1 MGDPAKNANRV
12 GDTTGNLVVMQDPST
27 VPVTLATADA
37 VGKELPAEFRA
48 MTSERRSGDLLPDHL
63 VAQQAPEGA
72 HVLDR
77 GDAVNAAPGNGGGH

>member
-1 MGDPAKNANRV
+1 
-12 GDTTGNLVVMQDPST
+12 
-27 VPVTLATADA
+27 
-37 VGKELPAEFRA
+37 